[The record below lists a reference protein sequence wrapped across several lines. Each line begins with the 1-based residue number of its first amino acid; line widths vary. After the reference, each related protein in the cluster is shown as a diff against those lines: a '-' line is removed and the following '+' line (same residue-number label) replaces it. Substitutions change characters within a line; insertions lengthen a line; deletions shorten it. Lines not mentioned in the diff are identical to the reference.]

1 MDVIAKLNKLRLER
15 NLSVYRLSELTGIN
29 QSTLANTF
37 SRGTIPSIQ
46 NLEIM
51 CTAMGITL
59 AQFFA
64 EDDEQTPLSK
74 EQKELLN
81 SYSKLPPE
89 LQDIVLDTVSGL
101 AKAIKNF
108 IVECSEE
115 QRMKRRTINTLNID
129 ADVDGDIDGEL

>member
-59 AQFFA
+59 AQFFTT
-64 EDDEQTPLSK
+64 EDFSQTTT
-74 EQKELLN
+74 QNELLTLYN
-81 SYSKLPPE
+81 ALSP
-89 LQDIVLDTVSGL
+89 QDQALLFAYLRGL
-101 AKAIKNF
+101 SHK
-108 IVECSEE
+108 
-115 QRMKRRTINTLNID
+115 
-129 ADVDGDIDGEL
+129 